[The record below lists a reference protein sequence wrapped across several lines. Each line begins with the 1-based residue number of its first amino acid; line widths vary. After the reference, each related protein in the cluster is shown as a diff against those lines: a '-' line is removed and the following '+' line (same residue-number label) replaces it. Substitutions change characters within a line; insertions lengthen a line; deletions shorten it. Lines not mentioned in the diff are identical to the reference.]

1 MEEKLEKHRLRNA
14 TNSERKAGGNG
25 TEDRHRG
32 REGREGREGGDGE
45 TGAVSPKARWHSVVK
60 VIPSHSLVFVLMNL
74 AQLDYV
80 FFIH

>member
-25 TEDRHRG
+25 TENRHRG

-45 TGAVSPKARWHSVVK
+45 TGAVSPKAR
-60 VIPSHSLVFVLMNL
+60 
-74 AQLDYV
+74 
-80 FFIH
+80 

>member
-25 TEDRHRG
+25 TENRHR
-32 REGREGREGGDGE
+32 GREGREGGDGE